1 MPTFLKRIIIFVSS
15 CFQLV
20 MIYLRARKEYVRR
33 IKQAKARLIHDITV
47 KDEDLEAVFLK
58 EVEEIGKTMKAEVNQ
73 KIAKLLH
80 PY

>member
-1 MPTFLKRIIIFVSS
+1 M
-15 CFQLV
+15 

-33 IKQAKARLIHDITV
+33 IKQAKARLIHDTTV